1 MRLKI
6 IDDIQTI
13 IEQAKRWLMLEMEY
27 AKLNAAEKLTTIL
40 TFLII
45 GFISALFGFVALIL
59 FGFALVELFK
69 LIMAPALAFLTVGG
83 IIIFFLVLLL
93 LFRQPLLFNPLPKHS
108 PVYSWLLRKKRSPIS
123 DAQNMM

>member
-13 IEQAKRWLMLEMEY
+13 VEQAKKWASLELEY
-27 AKLNAAEKLTTIL
+27 AKLNIAEKLTTIL

-45 GFISALFGFVALIL
+45 GFLSALLGFVALIL

-83 IIIFFLVLLL
+83 IVILLLVLLL
-93 LFRQPLLFNPLPKHS
+93 LLRKPLLFNPLARLFTRILIAPKDNDE
-108 PVYSWLLRKKRSPIS
+108 PEK
-123 DAQNMM
+123 

>member
-13 IEQAKRWLMLEMEY
+13 VEQAKKWASLELEY
-27 AKLNAAEKLTTIL
+27 AKLNIAEKLTTIL

-45 GFISALFGFVALIL
+45 GFLSALLGFVALIL

-83 IIIFFLVLLL
+83 IVILLLVLLL
-93 LFRQPLLFNPLPKHS
+93 FLRKPLLFNPLAKLFTRILIAPKDNDE
-108 PVYSWLLRKKRSPIS
+108 PKK
-123 DAQNMM
+123 

>member
-40 TFLII
+40 TFLIL

-93 LFRQPLLFNPLPKHS
+93 LFRQPLLFNPLAKAFTRILVAPKEEKES
-108 PVYSWLLRKKRSPIS
+108 N
-123 DAQNMM
+123 Q